1 MDKNVRRSN
10 RRARQWTG
18 LNPGG
23 TSRPAQRLRESWL
36 VRFQPL
42 TTARGLAFFADMT
55 PLVERAAATAHH
67 SPSSLLLSVTVDV
80 DKSVFVQMALFALL
94 MFVLKPLLFQPML
107 DLFAVREG
115 KTDGAKSEAR
125 DMQERAADI
134 LARYETELAVARTSA
149 NAERETLRRETAKM
163 EAEVLAEAQKSA
175 DGITREGRARVAQEL
190 ETLRSS
196 LATSEAG
203 LARQISAKVL
213 GREVRP

>member
-1 MDKNVRRSN
+1 M
-10 RRARQWTG
+10 
-18 LNPGG
+18 
-23 TSRPAQRLRESWL
+23 

-42 TTARGLAFFADMT
+42 TTARGFAFFADMT

-94 MFVLKPLLFQPML
+94 MFVLKPLLFQPRL
-107 DLFAVREG
+107 DLFAVRER

-134 LARYETELAVARTSA
+134 LSRYEKELTAARASA

-163 EAEVLAEAQKSA
+163 EAEVLSEAQKSA
-175 DGITREGRARVAQEL
+175 EAITREGRARVEQEVAA
-190 ETLRSS
+190 LRTA
-196 LATSEAG
+196 LAASEPE

-213 GREVRP
+213 GREVRA